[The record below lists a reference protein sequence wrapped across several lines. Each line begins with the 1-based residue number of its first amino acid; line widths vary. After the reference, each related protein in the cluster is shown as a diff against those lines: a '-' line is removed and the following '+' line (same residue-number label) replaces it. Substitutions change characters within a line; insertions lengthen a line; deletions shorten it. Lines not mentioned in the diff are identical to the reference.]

1 MMTPMNAI
9 PGSGPFPSAF
19 PSTRATGAGPL
30 AMIAQQ
36 GRWVLPR
43 WGLARWVLARWADA
57 LRGGLRANA
66 ARPLPAGAL
75 SMAMSRVAAPSAR
88 PDAATAARFQHLI
101 LPHLDAAYNLA
112 RFLSRD
118 ADAAQDIVQDAFLRA
133 FRGFA
138 AYRGGN
144 PQGWLLAIVR
154 NCYRDWNRARRKD
167 QLAHASDL
175 PASDTGEDTPDLL
188 DMLHDGTTPETA
200 LLTRT
205 EAEAVRA
212 VLDHLPE
219 ALKEVLVLRELEDLS
234 YREIATVTDTP
245 IGTVMSRLA
254 RARSL
259 FGTLWQRRAAT
270 LDGAS

>member
-1 MMTPMNAI
+1 MNAI
-9 PGSGPFPSAF
+9 PRSLPLPFAQPFA
-19 PSTRATGAGPL
+19 RAAGAL
-30 AMIAQQ
+30 ALVVRR
-36 GRWVLPR
+36 GRWVSPR
-43 WGLARWVLARWADA
+43 HGLARWAHALGAGARPHD
-57 LRGGLRANA
+57 

-75 SMAMSRVAAPSAR
+75 SMAMPGAAAAPAR
-88 PDAATAARFQHLI
+88 PDAAAAARFQHLI

-118 ADAAQDIVQDAFLRA
+118 GDAAQDIVQDAFLRA

-138 AYRGGN
+138 DYRGGN
-144 PQGWLLAIVR
+144 PQAWLLAIVR
-154 NCYRDWNRARRKD
+154 NCYRDWQRARRKD
-167 QLAHASDL
+167 HLAHAAEL
-175 PASDTGEDTPDLL
+175 PASDTGAEAPALL
-188 DMLHDGTTPETA
+188 DLLHDGTTPETA

-219 ALKEVLVLRELEDLS
+219 VLKEVLVLRELEDLS

-270 LDGAS
+270 LDGTS